1 MLPERKARI
10 WLASLACGFASS
22 IVLAGVA
29 RAGLSWFPPSWPGL
43 FFATAFEA
51 LRGQR
56 WNPGADLILILAGNT
71 AFYTWMFSRIVHAEI
86 NARGHLS
93 RYFLR

>member
-1 MLPERKARI
+1 MTPERKTRV
-10 WLASLACGFASS
+10 WLASLACGLASS

-29 RAGLSWFPPSWPGL
+29 RAGLYWFPPWWPGL
-43 FFATAFEA
+43 ILAVTFKAWT
-51 LRGQR
+51 G
-56 WNPGADLILILAGNT
+56 NDGSDLLIVAGNT
-71 AFYTWMFSRIVHAEI
+71 AFYTWIFLRIVRAEI